1 MSKVIAVIEK
11 PKSCDECV
19 WARCKYSLPLSTNRR
34 GYYCQLKEPQD
45 RVVEDFSCD
54 EELHLS
60 DCPLKVNYESE
71 IRNKAI
77 EEFAEKCNQ
86 KITEFILEH
95 QNQITFVSGVS
106 MGWKIIDEIAE
117 SMKGEKE

>member
-1 MSKVIAVIEK
+1 MNEK
-11 PKSCDECV
+11 
-19 WARCKYSLPLSTNRR
+19 
-34 GYYCQLKEPQD
+34 
-45 RVVEDFSCD
+45 
-54 EELHLS
+54 
-60 DCPLKVNYESE
+60 E
-71 IRNKAI
+71 IRQGFIENRKAGYNHGYSDGYNKAI

-117 SMKGEKE
+117 SMKGGTKDGKD